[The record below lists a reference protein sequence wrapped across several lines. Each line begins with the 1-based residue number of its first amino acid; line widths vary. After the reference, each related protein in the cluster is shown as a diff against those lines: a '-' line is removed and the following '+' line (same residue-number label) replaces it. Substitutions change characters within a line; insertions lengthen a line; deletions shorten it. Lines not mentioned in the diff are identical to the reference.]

1 VMSNKASTNKQLAL
15 LVLRAQAG
23 DREAVD
29 RLLELHQDELVWVNL
44 ALWVWALAVR
54 NRVGEQ
60 RILRAIN
67 TLIENTDEEVGQ

>member
-1 VMSNKASTNKQLAL
+1 MSNKASTNKQLAL

-23 DREAVD
+23 DREVVD
-29 RLLELHQDELVWVNL
+29 RLLELHQDELVGVNL
-44 ALWVWALAVR
+44 ALWDWALAVR